1 MLSRFLGKNWF
12 LLVPFMAIATGCLS
26 PATIRPVANQNSN
39 NIANYNANVVAINNA
54 LRREASFHGDLEIQI
69 ARNKLA
75 RDLIQLPKKWLGPPS
90 EPTSHDLADPSKE
103 PYISL
108 KTSVEKARVYRAEI
122 SKVLEN
128 EESINTAMATKYPL
142 VAHIVMDTPGFS
154 VIRVLE
160 DAFTLKKLNSQI
172 INVIDPEI
180 HEGLMGKRN
189 RLLDSYMPVQI
200 RIDLVQTYLYALE
213 EYLSI
218 VTEQGQVAASHANSI
233 SAYAQAKPQVTTLAS
248 ALRDQELRVGVLEL
262 VKNKKGENY
271 ARRVENYLDKA
282 DNFIGVVT
290 RLAK

>member
-1 MLSRFLGKNWF
+1 
-12 LLVPFMAIATGCLS
+12 MAIATGCLS